1 MFLARARFGPDA
13 AIERENAMRLAT
25 ALLALSL
32 AVPARAACPSPQVM
46 DGRAQAFLARE
57 PVRALPELSLADG
70 ACAQA
75 LLLAR
80 LQPSLGAVVG
90 YKAGLTNANVQ
101 RAFGVDHPVRGTL
114 LAGMLL
120 PDGAEVPAAF
130 AAVPRFESDLL
141 LRVKDAAI
149 NTARDVESVARHIDA
164 VIPFIELPDLVLAQ
178 GERFDGGNMLAINV
192 GARLGVVGATLPA
205 PPDLAARLAAMTVVL
220 ADDTGS
226 EIARGQGAALL
237 GHPLNVVL
245 WLIEDLAKSGAALQP
260 GQLISLGSFSPLTAT
275 YLGLTDAPL
284 QVQVR
289 FR

>member
-1 MFLARARFGPDA
+1 
-13 AIERENAMRLAT
+13 MRLA
-25 ALLALSL
+25 ASLLAIGL
-32 AVPARAACPSPQVM
+32 AVPAHAACPTPEVM
-46 DGRAQAFLARE
+46 DGRARAFLARE
-57 PVRALPELSLADG
+57 PVPALPGLSLADG

-80 LQPSLGAVVG
+80 LQSSLGQVIG
-90 YKAGLTNANVQ
+90 YKVGLTNANVQ

-141 LRVKDAAI
+141 LRVRDSAI
-149 NTARDVESVARHIDA
+149 MTARDVEAVARHIDA

-192 GARLGVVGATLPA
+192 GARLGVAGAALPA
-205 PPDLAARLAAMTVVL
+205 PSDLAVRLAAMTVVL
-220 ADDTGS
+220 ADDTGH

-245 WLIEDLAKSGAALQP
+245 WLIEDLARAGVALQP
-260 GQLISLGSFSPLTAT
+260 GQLISLGSFSPLSPPQAGRTVTAT
-275 YLGLTDAPL
+275 YAGLADAPL
-284 QVQVR
+284 QVRVR